1 MTRFIIQRTHPGP
14 RLYVAP
20 SGSPRAYVSRAKARR
35 FDTREQAQAEL
46 CVENEIILETDT

>member
-1 MTRFIIQRTHPGP
+1 MKYIIQRTHPNP

-35 FDTREQAQAEL
+35 FDTLEEAQAEL
-46 CVENEIILETDT
+46 CVENEVIHEVAR